1 MCHFAQFKDK
11 RLRIGRSRLKYGDRP
26 GEAFLH
32 VVPGIDERNLGRAL
46 FLPEICRNGKSDRLS
61 SAHAS
66 AKNKAAVKAAVLQDK
81 EKIVF
86 MGIKIKL
93 LIKAISE
100 RTE

>member
-1 MCHFAQFKDK
+1 MTSPVPPVYWKSKIEFASSTFSTGSGVSGASESG
-11 RLRIGRSRLKYGDRP
+11 L
-26 GEAFLH
+26 
-32 VVPGIDERNLGRAL
+32 
-46 FLPEICRNGKSDRLS
+46 RLS

>member
-1 MCHFAQFKDK
+1 MTLAELCVTSPNSKTKGSA
-11 RLRIGRSRLKYGDRP
+11 S
-26 GEAFLH
+26 GE
-32 VVPGIDERNLGRAL
+32 
-46 FLPEICRNGKSDRLS
+46 
-61 SAHAS
+61 
-66 AKNKAAVKAAVLQDK
+66 AAVLQDK